1 MKKAMLLLALAG
13 LTMYCGRP
21 DPASDSETETT
32 EVASPADYDPNRGV
46 GKYENF
52 ELPATLDAALASEG
66 DKVVSTKCKS
76 CHKMTDE
83 RLVGPGW
90 AGVTQRRTPTWLMNF
105 ITDPDPM
112 ISVDPELQTQLELCL
127 VRMPNQNVSED
138 EGRAILEFMRQNDGV
153 Q

>member
-1 MKKAMLLLALAG
+1 MKKTLLLLALAA

-21 DPASDSETETT
+21 DPAADSETEST
-32 EVASPADYDPNRGV
+32 EAASPSDYDPNRGV

-52 ELPATLDAALASEG
+52 EVSATLDAALAAEG

-112 ISVDPELQTQLELCL
+112 INVDPELQTQLELCL

-138 EGRAILEFMRQNDGV
+138 EGRAILEYMRQNDGV
-153 Q
+153 K

>member
-1 MKKAMLLLALAG
+1 MKKTLLLLALAA

-21 DPASDSETETT
+21 DPAADSENESTEA
-32 EVASPADYDPNRGV
+32 ASPSDYDPNRGV
-46 GKYENF
+46 GKFENF
-52 ELPATLDAALASEG
+52 EVPATLDPALAEAG

-112 ISVDPELQTQLELCL
+112 INVDPELQSQLELCL

-138 EGRAILEFMRQNDGV
+138 EGRAILEYMRQNDGV
-153 Q
+153 K